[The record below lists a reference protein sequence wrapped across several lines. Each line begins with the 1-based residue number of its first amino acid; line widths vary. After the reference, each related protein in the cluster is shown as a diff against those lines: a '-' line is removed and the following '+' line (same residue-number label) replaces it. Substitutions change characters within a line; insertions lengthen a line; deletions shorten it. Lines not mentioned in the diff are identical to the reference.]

1 MDSSVIKALGA
12 IVSLY
17 IITKIYTTLVSSPL
31 RPIPGPKLFA
41 LTKWRLAYEDYRG
54 TRTTF
59 MQVLHEKYGD
69 AVRVGPNEVAFNSLS
84 ALRAIYGAGTIF
96 QRSTFY
102 RMFDAYGRQNMFS
115 VSSGKYHRGLAP
127 PFFYVIMKSN
137 RDRPQEAAQPRIL
150 QIRCPLPAQRLN
162 GSGKDSAVHGPDRKG
177 SRRHR

>member
-1 MDSSVIKALGA
+1 MVVMDSSVIKALGA

-17 IITKIYTTLVSSPL
+17 IITKIYTTLVRSPL

-84 ALRAIYGAGTIF
+84 ALRAIYGAGTVF
-96 QRSTFY
+96 QRSSFY

-115 VSSGKYHRGLAP
+115 VSSGRDHRGLP
-127 PFFYVIMKSN
+127 LPLLPLMKSN
-137 RDRPQEAAQPRIL
+137 RDRPQEAAQPCIF
-150 QIRCPLPAQRLN
+150 QIHRPLSP
-162 GSGKDSAVHGPDRKG
+162 
-177 SRRHR
+177 